1 MIAPPPHGA
10 DTALAR
16 LFTGDTANPE
26 VCWFSIP
33 GGQTLCAAGE
43 TADQIYFL
51 RTGRLGV
58 FRRGAG
64 QESIFLG
71 VVRPGEPAG
80 EMAMIAGTVHSS
92 TVVALRDSEVLA
104 LSREVFFDVAARDPA
119 VMLELAR
126 LMILRARQTAANSS
140 VGEPSVFGFIGLT
153 ADVQVREL
161 VDDVALEIRRLGFS
175 VTAVG
180 DESISAPT
188 EWFSNVEQGH
198 DFVLYAAEAA
208 QTAWKQIVGRQVD
221 RLFRVGFGDQAP
233 PTQIDL
239 HASAPLQ
246 SQQLVDLVL
255 LHPTG
260 RAPRRSEAWMDA
272 VRPARL
278 FHIRRHE
285 HGDLS
290 RLARAITGLSVGLV
304 LSGGGAR
311 AYAHV
316 GAVRALR
323 EAGVPIDFV
332 GGVSMGAIIAGAVAM
347 GWDDEEI
354 DWRIRKAFVSTSPLQ
369 DVAVP
374 LIAMTHGL
382 LVGARLNEHFDD
394 KQIAD
399 LWLPFFC
406 ISSNLTSG
414 AYQLHR
420 RGVLRDALRA
430 SVAIPGLLPPMT
442 QGDNV
447 LVDGA
452 VMKNFPTDVMRAM
465 HLGPIVGVD
474 VTRGRNITADDVAR
488 PSSVWRWIFS
498 GEWRKGPPIVSLLMR
513 AATVS
518 TSGDWMANRE
528 ASDILVAP
536 RMDHIEI
543 RNWKAYD
550 PAVAAGRQATVEALA
565 KLTKPVTELRRR
577 PSLEDPPAESDVIGG
592 RR

>member
-1 MIAPPPHGA
+1 VIAPPPHGA

>member
-1 MIAPPPHGA
+1 MAEPSPHA
-10 DTALAR
+10 VDTALAR
-16 LFTGDTANPE
+16 LFTGETAHPD
-26 VCWFSIP
+26 VSWFSIP
-33 GGQTLCAAGE
+33 GGQTLCDAGE
-43 TADQIYFL
+43 NADQIFFL

-58 FRRGAG
+58 FRRNAG

-71 VVRPGEPAG
+71 VIRPGEPGG

-92 TVVALRDSEVLA
+92 TVVALRDSEVMSLT
-104 LSREVFFDVAARDPA
+104 REQFFEVAARDPA
-119 VMLELAR
+119 VMMELAR

-153 ADVQVREL
+153 GEVQVRDL
-161 VDDVALEIRRLGFS
+161 VEQIALEIRRLGYS
-175 VTAVG
+175 VTTVG
-180 DESISAPT
+180 EESISAPT
-188 EWFSNVEQGH
+188 EWFSNVEQSH
-198 DFVLYAAEAA
+198 DFVLYAAEARQA
-208 QTAWKQIVGRQVD
+208 NWKQIVGRQVD
-221 RLFRVGFGDQAP
+221 RLFRIGLGDQAP
-233 PTQIDL
+233 PEQVDL
-239 HASAPLQ
+239 NASAPLQ
-246 SQQLVDLVL
+246 SQQLVDLIL

-260 RAPRRSEAWMDA
+260 RAPHLSEDWMDK

-278 FHIRRHE
+278 FHIRTHE
-285 HGDLS
+285 VGDLK
-290 RLARAITGLSVGLV
+290 RIARAITGLSVGLV

-354 DWRIRKAFVSTSPLQ
+354 DWRIRKAFVDSSPLQ
-369 DVAVP
+369 DIAVP

-382 LVGARLNEHFDD
+382 LVGTRLKEHFDD

-420 RGVLRDALRA
+420 RGVLRNGLRA
-430 SVAIPGLLPPMT
+430 SIAIPGLIPPVT
-442 QGDNV
+442 QGSNV

-488 PSSVWRWIFS
+488 PSSVWKWIFS

-528 ASDILVAP
+528 ASDVLVAP
-536 RMDHIEI
+536 RMDDIDI

-550 PAVAAGRQATVEALA
+550 PAIAAGRQAMTEALE
-565 KLTKPVTELRRR
+565 KLTRPVTDLRRR
-577 PSLEDPPAESDVIGG
+577 PSLDDPSSDLGLVGA
-592 RR
+592 R